1 MRAAATIAALL
12 VTASGAQAALGPAGA
27 GITAAPGVRA
37 SVYAKVARPTALALD
52 PTGRLWVATADGSAS
67 PTGRV
72 SLVAK
77 SGAAP
82 RTVIPG
88 LRAPLGLLW
97 HEGELYVSSTG
108 RLDAYSSFSAGHFAK
123 RRPVVTGLPTGLHQ
137 NDAVVAGPDGRLYM
151 GLGSP
156 CDACVPRDPRQAAV
170 LSFLPDGSD
179 LRVVARGLR
188 NPYGLAFIPG
198 TLSLLITENGRDRLG
213 LNSPPEELNR
223 LEIGGRV
230 PNFGYPGCWGQGGAP
245 CTGKAAAFAKLAPHA
260 SPDAVAVIS
269 SGRGA
274 FTGTGAYI
282 AQFGSSFK
290 PPTGRNV
297 VRVDVAS
304 RAVRTFA
311 TGFANPL
318 SLTATKDQNLLV
330 GDFGRGIIYLLA
342 AKP

>member
-1 MRAAATIAALL
+1 MLML
-12 VTASGAQAALGPAGA
+12 VSAAQALVPAGS
-27 GITAAPGVRA
+27 GISAEPGINV
-37 SVYAKVARPTALALD
+37 SVYAKVARPTALTLD
-52 PTGRLWVATADGSAS
+52 PAGRLWVATADGSPG

-72 SLVAK
+72 SLVATV
-77 SGAAP
+77 GAAP
-82 RTVIPG
+82 RTVIPN

-97 HEGELYVSSTG
+97 LKGELYVSSTG

-156 CDACVPRDPRQAAV
+156 CDACVPKDPRQAAV
-170 LSFLPDGSD
+170 LSFRPDGSD

-198 TLSLLITENGRDRLG
+198 TQSLFITENGRDGLG
-213 LNSPPEELNR
+213 LNAPPEELNR
-223 LEIGGRV
+223 LEVGGPV

-245 CTGKAAAFAKLAPHA
+245 CTGTAAAFVKLAPHA

-274 FTGTGAYI
+274 LAGTGAYV

-304 RAVRTFA
+304 RAVRTVA

-318 SLTATKDQNLLV
+318 SLTVTKDQNLLV
-330 GDFGRGIIYLLA
+330 GDFSRGIVYLLA